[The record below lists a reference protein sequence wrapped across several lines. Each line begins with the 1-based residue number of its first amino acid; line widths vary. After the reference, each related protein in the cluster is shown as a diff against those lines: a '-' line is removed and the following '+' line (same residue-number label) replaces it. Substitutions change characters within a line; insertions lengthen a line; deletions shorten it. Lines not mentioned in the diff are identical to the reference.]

1 MNKLIA
7 YDGDTKFVR
16 VSKAAARK
24 AYDAGQPVVLCPVKL
39 APFGGFRPSC
49 MVQRDFE
56 DEKQRASYGLSVNT
70 FADVVRD
77 FCWYNCQLNETGYYA
92 SYWVQP
98 VKPAVSIYDVQVTD
112 TFGGEANYSWV
123 RRYTLTVPADIKP
136 ATFMR
141 KVKDLIGW
149 TGVRCDVSNFGDGS
163 LNIRPRG
170 VCQVCFT
177 SYHDGD

>member
-1 MNKLIA
+1 VDSGLAAWFSTLKTKTVSTWIA
-7 YDGDTKFVR
+7 IRYG
-16 VSKAAARK
+16 
-24 AYDAGQPVVLCPVKL
+24 AGQLL
-39 APFGGFRPSC
+39 
-49 MVQRDFE
+49 
-56 DEKQRASYGLSVNT
+56 Y
-70 FADVVRD
+70 
-77 FCWYNCQLNETGYYA
+77 WYNCQLHETGYYA

-98 VKPAVSIYDVQVTD
+98 VKPAVSTYDVEVTD
-112 TFGGEANYSWV
+112 TFGGEANYAWC

-149 TGVRCDVSNFGDGS
+149 TGVRCNVSDFGNGS
-163 LNIRPRG
+163 LDIRPRG

>member
-7 YDGDTKFVR
+7 YDGDVKYVR

-56 DEKQRASYGLSVNT
+56 DEKGRASFNMPI
-70 FADVVRD
+70 ADFDTVVQN
-77 FCWYNCQLNETGYYA
+77 FVWYNCQLHETGYYA

-98 VKPAVSIYDVQVTD
+98 VKLAVSTYDVEVTD
-112 TFGGEANYSWV
+112 TFGGEANYAWC

-149 TGVRCDVSNFGDGS
+149 TGVRCNVSDFGNGS
-163 LNIRPRG
+163 LDIRPRG

>member
-7 YDGDTKFVR
+7 YDGDVKYVR

-39 APFGGFRPSC
+39 APFGGFRPSV
-49 MVQRDFE
+49 MVQHHDRFD
-56 DEKQRASYGLSVNT
+56 GT
-70 FADVVRD
+70 FDKVLD
-77 FCWYNCQLNETGYYA
+77 NFLYWNCQLHETGYYA
-92 SYWVQP
+92 SYWVQS
-98 VKPAVSIYDVQVTD
+98 VKPAVSTYDVEVTD
-112 TFGGEANYSWV
+112 TFGGEANYAWC

-149 TGVRCDVSNFGDGS
+149 TGVRCNVSDFGNGS
-163 LNIRPRG
+163 LDIRPRG